1 MAADTASAAITIENL
16 RQLLHIQTELREQ
29 AETRGR
35 KAQRVLVGL
44 LETFA
49 PDEVDQRL
57 KSGRP
62 LDSLPVEELEQL
74 VRQHIGNQLH
84 QAQVILKDSQ
94 SAKTLQHN
102 RDQLDKL
109 RNQNESLREENAR
122 LVSQVSSL
130 EAERNNLLNQ
140 VAALQSAA
148 PASSR
153 QSENQEEVK
162 STDTETMN
170 DRPPEPDWMVA
181 WRQTETFDRDSRI
194 LMMIGKTGLSRRP
207 VIEGQ
212 AVEMFGIKKA
222 GGSLQALITRLTDLQ
237 LIETFRPWA
246 ADGAGTGGRF
256 PDLVRL
262 AERGQMAYWLLT
274 GENPSVNEYDLL
286 LERHVSPEHTLLNLQ
301 AADMLREAGY
311 QVNLTPPEITLPD
324 GGLFKPDLVLIDEQ
338 GTLLFVEVE
347 RDTDKNIEQRQAKW
361 RNFYHASGGRMYV
374 VCDNRSC
381 MRNIR
386 SEINYCLGNKPL
398 VVLLSNLADLQVG
411 KRGEGDS
418 IWLEVKNNDR

>member
-1 MAADTASAAITIENL
+1 MAADTALAAITLENL

-84 QAQVILKDSQ
+84 QAQVLLKDSQ
-94 SAKTLQHN
+94 NAKTLQQN

-109 RNQNESLREENAR
+109 RSQYESLREENTR
-122 LVSQVSSL
+122 LVSQVASL
-130 EAERNNLLNQ
+130 ETEKNNLLNQ
-140 VAALQSAA
+140 VTALQSVA
-148 PASSR
+148 PALSEQSS
-153 QSENQEEVK
+153 NLEEVK
-162 STDTETMN
+162 STGTEIMN
-170 DRPPEPDWMVA
+170 DRPSEPDWMVA
-181 WRQTETFDRDSRI
+181 WRQAETFDRDSRI

-207 VIEGQ
+207 VIESQ
-212 AVEMFGIKKA
+212 AAEMFGIKKA
-222 GGSLQALITRLTDLQ
+222 GGSLQALVTRLTELQ
-237 LIETFRPWA
+237 LIETFRPWG

-262 AERGQMAYWLLT
+262 VERGQMAYWLLT
-274 GENPSVNEYDLL
+274 GENPRINEYDLL

-301 AADMLREAGY
+301 AADVLREAGY
-311 QVNLTPPEITLPD
+311 QVNLTPPDLNLPD
-324 GGLFKPDLVLIDEQ
+324 GGLFKPDLALIDEQ
-338 GTLLFVEVE
+338 GSLLFVEVE

-361 RNFYHASGGRMYV
+361 RNFHQASGGKMYV

-398 VVLLSNLADLQVG
+398 VVSLTNLADIQAG
-411 KRGEGDS
+411 NRGEGDS
-418 IWLEVKNNDR
+418 VWLEIRNRG

>member
-1 MAADTASAAITIENL
+1 MAADDITIENL

-84 QAQVILKDSQ
+84 QAQVLLIDSQ

-102 RDQLDKL
+102 RDQLEKL
-109 RNQNESLREENAR
+109 RSQFETLREENTR
-122 LVSQVSSL
+122 LAGQVASLETERDNLLSQVT
-130 EAERNNLLNQ
+130 
-140 VAALQSAA
+140 ALQSATSA
-148 PASSR
+148 I
-153 QSENQEEVK
+153 SEHSTTLEEVK
-162 STDTETMN
+162 SADPEKTN
-170 DRPPEPDWMVA
+170 DKPPEPDWMIA

-194 LMMIGKTGLSRRP
+194 LIMFGKTGLSRRP
-207 VIEGQ
+207 VIEAQ
-212 AVEMFGIKKA
+212 AAEMFGIKKA
-222 GGSLQALITRLTDLQ
+222 GGSLQALITRLTELQ

-262 AERGQMAYWLLT
+262 AERGQTAYWLLT

-286 LERHVSPEHTLLNLQ
+286 LERHVSSEHTLLNLQ
-301 AADMLREAGY
+301 AADVLREAGY
-311 QVNLTPPEITLPD
+311 QVNLTPPDVNLPD

-338 GTLLFVEVE
+338 GSLLFVEVE

-361 RNFYHASGGRMYV
+361 RNFHQASGGKMFV

-386 SEINYCLGNKPL
+386 SEINYCLGNMA
-398 VVLLSNLADLQVG
+398 VVVVSLTNLADLQAG
-411 KRGEGDS
+411 KRGEGDN
-418 IWLEVKNNDR
+418 IWLEIKRKGTSD